1 LPRQLLPNL
10 ERASIAIEKLRDYVL
25 NPDHP
30 LGRNKARVFKSMLG
44 IERKHAV
51 AFAEIIRDTLG
62 RSVATKNEESRYG
75 SKWETHHEI
84 VGLSG
89 RSAIVSV
96 AWIFKVEEPEIPIL
110 ITCYIDTRRQEELK
124 KLLV

>member
-1 LPRQLLPNL
+1 M
-10 ERASIAIEKLRDYVL
+10 L

-51 AFAEIIRDTLG
+51 AFAEIIKNTLG
-62 RSVATKNEESRYG
+62 RAVATKNEESTYG

-84 VGLSG
+84 IGLSG
-89 RSAIVSV
+89 QPAIVSV
-96 AWIFKVEEPEIPIL
+96 AWLFKVEEPEIPVL
-110 ITCYIDTRRQEELK
+110 VTCYIDTKRQEELK
-124 KLLV
+124 TLLV